1 MPRIS
6 WASLANGWGR
16 YFRLPIV
23 LATLAIILYYTAFLY
38 QRVPFLGFFTAWKPD
53 NVLSV
58 VELLPERHATE
69 VLQQGDILVAI
80 DDVLVQQRV
89 LRPLFTPDRES
100 YTYTILRSTETLTL
114 TIPVE
119 TPTFEKVFGVLKS
132 RLATGMVSFSFWLI
146 GSLVILFATPQNRD
160 AWLLGVVTLGTSV
173 VLTASEAALYN
184 APGAWLLSNPFYPVL
199 GVAWMHLAFVPRLV
213 G

>member
-132 RLATGMVSFSFWLI
+132 RLATGMVSF
-146 GSLVILFATPQNRD
+146 
-160 AWLLGVVTLGTSV
+160 
-173 VLTASEAALYN
+173 
-184 APGAWLLSNPFYPVL
+184 
-199 GVAWMHLAFVPRLV
+199 
-213 G
+213 